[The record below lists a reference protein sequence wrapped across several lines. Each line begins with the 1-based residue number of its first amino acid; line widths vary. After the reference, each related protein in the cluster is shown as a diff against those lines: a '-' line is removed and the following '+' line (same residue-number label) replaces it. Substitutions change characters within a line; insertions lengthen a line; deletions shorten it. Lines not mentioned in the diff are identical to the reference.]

1 MKNKHLVGLFLG
13 ILLIGVVGRYC
24 DFRCSTK
31 LDAVLFKKPIE
42 ELDKIHIYTN
52 DTLIASRAAELWL
65 MTRREETV
73 VAPDSLIARFL
84 KAIQQIETT
93 QLLHTNRLDTLGLL
107 PEQRLTIVCSSDKW
121 PDQVFFL
128 GKEIVQNNQPFTWL
142 ALPNHDQ
149 YYLVKGNFKKTFLV
163 DFDQLI
169 PPLPMQIDTA
179 NMAGLAF
186 FYQSDTLFNANCDPK
201 LKYWSNYGDTKQ
213 DTTLLRKLED
223 WKMRWV
229 SATNEAQIA
238 DYFDKRSAPET
249 FCGEI
254 RFRYQQTADTY
265 VNYRLFFIQQPVLPD
280 DPEKRRYFRNFKPQ
294 YLFESDLQPGLYFAI
309 KDTSVIHSL
318 KHL

>member
-13 ILLIGVVGRYC
+13 ILLFGVLGRYC
-24 DFRCSTK
+24 DFRCGTK
-31 LDAVLFKKPIE
+31 LDAVLFKKPLA
-42 ELDKIHIYTN
+42 ELDKIYIYDN
-52 DTLIASRAAELWL
+52 DTLVTSRAAELWL
-65 MTRREETV
+65 MTRRDETV
-73 VAPDSLIARFL
+73 VVQDSLILRL
-84 KAIQQIETT
+84 LNAIQQIETT
-93 QLLHTNRLDTLGLL
+93 QLLHSTRPDTLGLL
-107 PEQRLTIVCSSDKW
+107 PEQRLTVVCSSSQW
-121 PDQVFFL
+121 QDQVFFL
-128 GKEIVQNNQPFTWL
+128 GREIVQNNLPFTWL
-142 ALPNHDQ
+142 ALPNHAQ
-149 YYLVKGNFKKTFLV
+149 YYLIKGHLRKAFFVN
-163 DFDQLI
+163 FDQLT

-186 FYQSDTLFNANCDPK
+186 FYQSDTLFNLFCDPK
-201 LKYWSNYGDTKQ
+201 LNYWSNTSDIQRDTS
-213 DTTLLRKLED
+213 LPRKLEN
-223 WKMRWV
+223 WKIRW
-229 SATNEAQIA
+229 EAIADEAKIA

-254 RFRYQQTADTY
+254 RFRYQQTTNTS